1 MRLGS
6 CCASAM
12 PIVRPCAHPDCRT
25 LTMGEYCIEHECD
38 EAADVAE
45 VLIGEAAAIAETVRG
60 TGSDA
65 GDVSPA

>member
-1 MRLGS
+1 
-6 CCASAM
+6 
-12 PIVRPCAHPDCRT
+12 
-25 LTMGEYCIEHECD
+25 MGEYCIEHECD